1 MTQFLKSRT
10 LLACAVLSLSVSATA
25 NEFCNPTSVDTC
37 TLPFPSNYW
46 SEQDANSPTGMHL
59 NFSDDS
65 IRPEILA
72 ELPVQDG
79 FSPAG
84 LFNGDSGYSAA
95 TPVIFEFNSTPDAD
109 TLPAD
114 GGSAIIAIDMN
125 TGEQLEVRAQ
135 VSDYAQSD
143 RVSSVSEVIE
153 IFPRSRWAYGHDIL
167 VAVTTDLELAEPELG
182 ILSKL
187 VTTDSE
193 DFAYTSDLVAKLTA
207 NGINPLSVRNATTF
221 KVRDRAEVVEPMFS
235 AIDDVWDR
243 EHPVRNLDMTYNY
256 VNRDIAGLLKGEV
269 LVYNYRTNGG
279 TGVVDFD
286 AEPIEQW
293 IEFRLTIP
301 ASSRDGGAAPVA
313 LYAHGLGA
321 NKETDTTVSKM
332 NAEIGIATYSVGF
345 PNHGDRTEFDGG
357 YVMSI
362 LSPDQLSKTIGMVV
376 HNAID
381 FASAHRALQT
391 TLAEVDF
398 VGPKSWRSWYGN
410 KADGVAD
417 IDATRVMMQGTS
429 LGGVLGSVYGATSPD
444 LKGSVYHVTGIGVT
458 SILSGSILW
467 EAMFASLVPPS
478 ANGAEAVMLRSAIQQ
493 FLDSGDSINY
503 MDYFRNPRI
512 GNEARPL
519 MLTMGAGDT
528 IVTNDS
534 TVAAAHIGDLPVVGE
549 SLTELNGVR
558 VEADY
563 DDGGYGIR
571 QYKPVVGTVP
581 LIWDGAFAEAASNAS
596 GHLIFTR
603 ASDRPD
609 QQEFIK
615 RFIFTDL

>member
-1 MTQFLKSRT
+1 MTQLSKGRA
-10 LLACAVLSLSVSATA
+10 LLACAILGLSASATA
-25 NEFCNPTSVDTC
+25 NELCNPTSVGTC
-37 TLPFPSNYW
+37 ALPFPSSYW
-46 SEQDANSPTGMHL
+46 SEEDANSPTGL
-59 NFSDDS
+59 RLSISDDVIS
-65 IRPEILA
+65 PEILA

-84 LFNGDSGYSAA
+84 LFNGDSGFSAG

-143 RVSSVSEVIE
+143 RVSSVSDVIE
-153 IFPRSRWAYGHDIL
+153 ISPRSRWAYGHDIL

>member
-1 MTQFLKSRT
+1 MTQFSKGRA
-10 LLACAVLSLSVSATA
+10 LLACAVLGLSVSATA
-25 NEFCNPTSVDTC
+25 NEVCNPTSVGTC
-37 TLPFPSNYW
+37 ALPFPSNYW
-46 SEQDANSPTGMHL
+46 SNEDANSPTGL
-59 NFSDDS
+59 RLSISDDVIS
-65 IRPEILA
+65 QEILA

-84 LFNGDSGYSAA
+84 LFNGDSGFSAG
-95 TPVIFEFNSTPDAD
+95 TPVVFEFNSAPDAA
-109 TLPAD
+109 TLPSD
-114 GGSAIIAIDMN
+114 GGSAVIAIDIN
-125 TGEQLEVRAQ
+125 TGEQLDIRAQ

-167 VAVTTDLELAEPELG
+167 VAVTNDLDLAEPELG
-182 ILSKL
+182 IAAKL
-187 VTTDSE
+187 LTTDAE
-193 DFAYTSDLVAKLTA
+193 DLAYTSDLISKLTA
-207 NGINPLSVRNATTF
+207 NGINPLSVRNATIF

-235 AIDDVWDR
+235 TIDDVWDR

-256 VNRDIAGLLKGEV
+256 INRDIAGLLKGEV

-301 ASSRDGGAAPVA
+301 AASRDGGAAPVA

-321 NKETDTTVSKM
+321 NKETDTLVSKM
-332 NAEIGIATYSVGF
+332 NAELGIATYSVGF

-417 IDATRVMMQGTS
+417 IDATRVMMEGTS
-429 LGGVLGSVYGATSPD
+429 LGGVLGSVYGAVSPD
-444 LKGSVYHVTGIGVT
+444 LQGSVYHVTGIGVT

-467 EAMFASLVPPS
+467 EAMFAALVPPS
-478 ANGAEAVMLRSAIQQ
+478 ANGAESVMLRSAIQQ
-493 FLDSGDSINY
+493 FLDSGDAINY
-503 MDYFRNPRI
+503 MDYYRNPRV
-512 GNEARPL
+512 GREARPL

-528 IVTNDS
+528 LVTNDS

-549 SLTELNGVR
+549 SITELSGVR
-558 VEADY
+558 IEEDY

>member
-1 MTQFLKSRT
+1 
-10 LLACAVLSLSVSATA
+10 
-25 NEFCNPTSVDTC
+25 
-37 TLPFPSNYW
+37 
-46 SEQDANSPTGMHL
+46 
-59 NFSDDS
+59 
-65 IRPEILA
+65 
-72 ELPVQDG
+72 
-79 FSPAG
+79 
-84 LFNGDSGYSAA
+84 
-95 TPVIFEFNSTPDAD
+95 
-109 TLPAD
+109 
-114 GGSAIIAIDMN
+114 
-125 TGEQLEVRAQ
+125 
-135 VSDYAQSD
+135 
-143 RVSSVSEVIE
+143 VIE
-153 IFPRSRWAYGHDIL
+153 ISPRSRWAYGHDIL

>member
-1 MTQFLKSRT
+1 MTQFFKSRT
-10 LLACAVLSLSVSATA
+10 LLACAVLGISASATA

-46 SEQDANSPTGMHL
+46 SEQDVNSPTGMRL
-59 NFSDDS
+59 SFSDDS

-95 TPVIFEFNSTPDAD
+95 TPVVFEFNSTPDAES
-109 TLPAD
+109 LAANA
-114 GGSAIIAIDMN
+114 GSAVIAIDMN
-125 TGEQLEVRAQ
+125 TGEQLDVRALI
-135 VSDYAQSD
+135 SEYSQSD
-143 RVSSVSEVIE
+143 RVSEVSDVIE
-153 IFPRSRWAYGHDIL
+153 IYPRSRWEYGHDIL
-167 VAVTTDLELAEPELG
+167 VAVTNDLNLAEPEQG
-182 ILSKL
+182 ITSTLL
-187 VTTDSE
+187 TLDDE
-193 DFAYTSDLVAKLTA
+193 GFAYTSDLIDKLTA
-207 NGINPLSVRNATTF
+207 NGINPLNVLNATIFT
-221 KVRDRAEVVEPMFS
+221 VRDRAEVVEPMF
-235 AIDDVWDR
+235 AAVDDVWDK

-256 VNRDIAGLLKGEV
+256 INRDVAGLLKGEV
-269 LVYNYRTNGG
+269 MVYNYRTNDG

-286 AEPIEQW
+286 AEPMEQW

-301 ASSRDGGAAPVA
+301 AASRDGGAAPVA

-321 NKETDTTVSKM
+321 NKETDFIVSSM
-332 NAEIGIATYSVGF
+332 NAELGIATYSVGF
-345 PNHGDRTEFDGG
+345 PNHGARAEADGG
-357 YVMSI
+357 AT
-362 LSPDQLSKTIGMVV
+362 LSVLTPDQLAKTIGMVV

-398 VGPKSWRSWYGN
+398 VGKKSWTSWYGN
-410 KADGVAD
+410 KGDGVAD

-429 LGGVLGSVYGATSPD
+429 LGGVLGSVYGAVSPD
-444 LKGSVYHVTGIGVT
+444 LQGSVYHVTGVGVT

-467 EAMFASLVPPS
+467 EAMFASLVPPA
-478 ANGAEAVMLRSAIQQ
+478 ANGAEATMLRSAIQQ
-493 FLDSGDSINY
+493 LLDSGDSINY
-503 MDYFRNPRI
+503 LDYYRHPRT

-534 TVAAAHIGDLPVVGE
+534 TVAAAYIGDLPVVGE
-549 SLTELNGVR
+549 SLTELDGVR

-609 QQEFIK
+609 QQDFIK

>member
-143 RVSSVSEVIE
+143 RVSSVSDVIE

>member
-84 LFNGDSGYSAA
+84 LFNGDSGFSAG

-143 RVSSVSEVIE
+143 RVSSVSDVIE

>member
-1 MTQFLKSRT
+1 MTQLSKGRA
-10 LLACAVLSLSVSATA
+10 LLACAILGLSASATA
-25 NEFCNPTSVDTC
+25 NELCNPTSVGTC
-37 TLPFPSNYW
+37 ALPFPSSYW
-46 SEQDANSPTGMHL
+46 SEEDANSPTGL
-59 NFSDDS
+59 RLSISDDVIS
-65 IRPEILA
+65 PEILA

-84 LFNGDSGYSAA
+84 LFNGDSGFSAG

-143 RVSSVSEVIE
+143 RVSSVSDVIE
-153 IFPRSRWAYGHDIL
+153 ISPRSRWAYGHDIL

-534 TVAAAHIGDLPVVGE
+534 TVAAAHIVGE

>member
-1 MTQFLKSRT
+1 MTQLSKGRA
-10 LLACAVLSLSVSATA
+10 LLACAILGLSASATA
-25 NEFCNPTSVDTC
+25 NELCNPTSVGTC
-37 TLPFPSNYW
+37 ALPFPSSYW
-46 SEQDANSPTGMHL
+46 SEEDANSPTGL
-59 NFSDDS
+59 RLSISDDVIS
-65 IRPEILA
+65 PEILA

-84 LFNGDSGYSAA
+84 LFNGDSGFSAG

-109 TLPAD
+109 TLTAD

-143 RVSSVSEVIE
+143 RVSSVSDVIE
-153 IFPRSRWAYGHDIL
+153 ISPRSRWAYGHDIL

>member
-1 MTQFLKSRT
+1 LVWWFTTLSISR
-10 LLACAVLSLSVSATA
+10 
-25 NEFCNPTSVDTC
+25 
-37 TLPFPSNYW
+37 
-46 SEQDANSPTGMHL
+46 
-59 NFSDDS
+59 
-65 IRPEILA
+65 
-72 ELPVQDG
+72 
-79 FSPAG
+79 
-84 LFNGDSGYSAA
+84 
-95 TPVIFEFNSTPDAD
+95 
-109 TLPAD
+109 
-114 GGSAIIAIDMN
+114 
-125 TGEQLEVRAQ
+125 
-135 VSDYAQSD
+135 
-143 RVSSVSEVIE
+143 
-153 IFPRSRWAYGHDIL
+153 
-167 VAVTTDLELAEPELG
+167 
-182 ILSKL
+182 
-187 VTTDSE
+187 
-193 DFAYTSDLVAKLTA
+193 
-207 NGINPLSVRNATTF
+207 
-221 KVRDRAEVVEPMFS
+221 
-235 AIDDVWDR
+235 
-243 EHPVRNLDMTYNY
+243 
-256 VNRDIAGLLKGEV
+256 
-269 LVYNYRTNGG
+269 
-279 TGVVDFD
+279 
-286 AEPIEQW
+286 
-293 IEFRLTIP
+293 
-301 ASSRDGGAAPVA
+301 
-313 LYAHGLGA
+313 
-321 NKETDTTVSKM
+321 
-332 NAEIGIATYSVGF
+332 
-345 PNHGDRTEFDGG
+345 
-357 YVMSI
+357 
-362 LSPDQLSKTIGMVV
+362 
-376 HNAID
+376 
-381 FASAHRALQT
+381 LQT